1 MAYKLV
7 ALDVDGTLLNDEHE
21 ITEVT
26 RNTVMEAARQGI
38 EIVLC
43 TGRGPLNSI
52 PFMESMG
59 LGGYVI
65 SHNGAATVE
74 VETKRIVHQ
83 FGMEQAELD
92 PFMTYCRERGVHFDI
107 NTAFEMYVDN
117 VEELAGPVRHMY
129 ENYLMMP
136 SNLPAWEEL
145 PDPVVKFTAFGEP
158 GDMDAVLKDWSIWT
172 MTLNMLRS
180 GEYFIDLM
188 HAEASKGSA
197 LKQLAAKRGYR
208 QEEVLAIGNYY
219 NDITMLTFA
228 GMGIAM
234 DNSPVEVKA
243 AANAV
248 TASNN
253 EDGVHEAL
261 VKYCLS

>member
-7 ALDVDGTLLNDEHE
+7 ALDVDGTLLNDDHM
-21 ITEVT
+21 ITERT
-26 RNTVMEAARQGI
+26 MNTVMEAAKQGI

-43 TGRGPLNSI
+43 TGRGPQNSI
-52 PFMESMG
+52 PFMEQMG
-59 LGGYVI
+59 LTGYVI
-65 SHNGAATVE
+65 SHNGGATVE
-74 VETKRIVHQ
+74 VETRKIIHQ
-83 FGMEQAELD
+83 FGMDNMALT
-92 PFMTYCRERGVHFDI
+92 PFMDYCREKGVHFDV
-107 NTAFEMYVDN
+107 NTAFGMYVDN
-117 VEELAGPVRHMY
+117 VDALAGPVRYMY

-145 PDPVVKFTAFGEP
+145 EGPVVKFTAFGESK
-158 GDMDAVLKDWSIWT
+158 DMDAVYEEWGKWT
-172 MTLNMLRS
+172 PVFNMLRS

-188 HAEASKGSA
+188 QEQASKGNA
-197 LKQLAAKRGYR
+197 LKQLAAMRGFEA
-208 QEEVLAIGNYY
+208 EEVLAIGNYY

-243 AANAV
+243 AADAV